1 MPRLARLTDALRH
14 RGNALVF
21 VGAAAALAGA
31 GSAAAASAATVAQPG
46 HQAVIT
52 DAAAAPSLGAADTG
66 GAVSVGGQA
75 GSPSLGAGTAGTP
88 LAPADRAQQPAAPM
102 AASHGSAQQAAAQ
115 QPAAPAARQAAA
127 QPAQQAPRPQYSYQI
142 YDSVTPHA
150 IPANHVVATYAT
162 GNFAVPRS
170 EVSADKAVVW
180 IDTNGTDPHA
190 AALDIEPGDMTP
202 AQAPG
207 WVQARLHYDP
217 SGTAILY
224 TMRSD
229 WSQVQSAVR
238 TLPHWMQAH
247 IRWWIADPTG
257 SPHMVPGA
265 NATQWYWG
273 TNYDISTAN
282 PGF

>member
-1 MPRLARLTDALRH
+1 MPRIARLTDALRH

-21 VGAAAALAGA
+21 VGAAAALVGA
-31 GSAAAASAATVAQPG
+31 GSATAASAATVAQPS
-46 HQAVIT
+46 HAPVTT
-52 DAAAAPSLGAADTG
+52 DAAVAAPSLGAADSAG
-66 GAVSVGGQA
+66 PVSLNGQA
-75 GSPSLGAGTAGTP
+75 GFPSLGASSAGSP
-88 LAPADRAQQPAAPM
+88 LAPAYQAQQPAAPL
-102 AASHGSAQQAAAQ
+102 ASHGSAQQAAAPLQ
-115 QPAAPAARQAAA
+115 QAPVQQAV
-127 QPAQQAPRPQYSYQI
+127 QQAPRQQYSYEI
-142 YDSVTPHA
+142 YDSTTPSA
-150 IPANHVVATYAT
+150 IPGNHVVATYAT
-162 GNFAVPRS
+162 GNFAVPAS
-170 EVSADKAVVW
+170 AVSGDKAVVW

-202 AQAPG
+202 SQAPA

-229 WSQVQSAVR
+229 WSQVQAAVS
-238 TLPHWMQAH
+238 TLPQWMQSH

-257 SPHMVPGA
+257 YPHMVPGA

-273 TNYDISTAN
+273 SNYDISTAN